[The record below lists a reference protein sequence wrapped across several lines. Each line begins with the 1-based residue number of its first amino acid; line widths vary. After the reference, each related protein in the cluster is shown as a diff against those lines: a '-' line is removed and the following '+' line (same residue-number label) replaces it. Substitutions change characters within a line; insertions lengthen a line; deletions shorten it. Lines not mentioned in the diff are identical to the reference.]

1 MLFVLLLAAAM
12 AYKSLMPTLA
22 MIELARREDLG
33 AGYFHLW
40 FRAEKPIEIE
50 PGHFA
55 MVRAPG
61 WGQAPLL
68 PRPMSLLSGG
78 TELSM
83 VIKVVGEGSRRMAQA
98 PMGECF
104 NILAPLGKPWS
115 LPGEDCTPLL
125 VAGSIGVV
133 PLVSLAERLVALG
146 HQADGPRPE
155 LLSLYGG
162 RTERDLPLADRL
174 AAAGPM
180 EVSTDDGSRG
190 VEGRVTVLLER
201 TLAAHAS
208 AESKLKIYTCGPH
221 PMMAA
226 VAQMAAEHQ
235 VACDA
240 SLEAPMAC
248 GYGVCL
254 GCSVKRT
261 AGDVLYTCV
270 DGPCVDAAQI
280 DWTAKVFG

>member
-1 MLFVLLLAAAM
+1 MQLELQLAWSM
-12 AYKSLMPTLA
+12 AYKGIMPTLA
-22 MIELARREDLG
+22 TVTLVNRKDLG

-40 FRAEKPIEIE
+40 FRAETPIESE

-55 MVRAPG
+55 MVRAPA
-61 WGQAPLL
+61 WGLAPLL

-78 TELSM
+78 HEPSM
-83 VIKVVGEGSRRMAQA
+83 VIKVVGEGSRRMSQA
-98 PMGECF
+98 AMGEIF
-104 NILAPLGKPWS
+104 TLLGPLGKPWS
-115 LPGEDCTPLL
+115 APAEDCKPLL

-133 PLVSLAERLVALG
+133 PLIALAEKLVALG
-146 HQADGPRPE
+146 HTAGGSRPA

-162 RTERDLPLADRL
+162 RSKHDLPLAERL
-174 AAAGPM
+174 ASAGQM
-180 EVSTDDGSRG
+180 ELSTDDGSRG

-201 TLAAHAS
+201 ALDAHQQS
-208 AESKLKIYTCGPH
+208 SLKIYTCGPH
-221 PMMAA
+221 GMMAA
-226 VAQMAAEHQ
+226 VAKMAADRG

-254 GCSVKRT
+254 GCSVKRA

-270 DGPCVDAAQI
+270 DGPCVDAAEI